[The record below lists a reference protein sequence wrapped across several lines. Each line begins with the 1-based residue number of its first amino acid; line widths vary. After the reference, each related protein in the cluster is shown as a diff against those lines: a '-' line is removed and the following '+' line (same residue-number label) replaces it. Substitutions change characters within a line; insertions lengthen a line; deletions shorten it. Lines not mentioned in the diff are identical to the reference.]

1 VRLLYFGCLVAGV
14 AAALLAAGEA
24 ALSAESAEGGPPPNT
39 AETETNPAQAP
50 APGAATP
57 RGWVG
62 GEAGPAGSAPVEVI
76 RKLISARSSLRQTQV
91 EFSWVIG
98 PAGVSQQALEGR
110 VSIVD
115 ATHYRVE
122 FGLPAAEGGGGNVV
136 LVPDGRWACQ
146 FSNVP
151 GQVGLRM
158 DLAYLKE
165 QVRDPLPRVAYD
177 PTGGVLLEL
186 LAERGYVTYEG
197 DEDLDVGRCA
207 VLSYE
212 GRSFRNPAASG
223 SAVEAD
229 PTVRTR
235 LHYRYDDGLLVAEEE
250 VDGKGRFLSTYRLR
264 APHRFEPPADLFQ
277 VPEYIHCIDTTRQF
291 VRRLLYGP
299 PPGAQPAGA
308 ATGLP

>member
-1 VRLLYFGCLVAGV
+1 
-14 AAALLAAGEA
+14 
-24 ALSAESAEGGPPPNT
+24 
-39 AETETNPAQAP
+39 
-50 APGAATP
+50 
-57 RGWVG
+57 
-62 GEAGPAGSAPVEVI
+62 VI

-110 VSIVD
+110 LSIVD
-115 ATHYRVE
+115 ATHYRVD
-122 FGLPAAEGGGGNVV
+122 FGLPAAEGGGGNVL
-136 LVPDGRWACQ
+136 LVPDGRWAYQ
-146 FSNVP
+146 FGIVR
-151 GQVGLRM
+151 GQVGLRI
-158 DLAYLKE
+158 DLGSLKE
-165 QVRDPLPRVAYD
+165 QVRDPLPRVAHD

-197 DEDLDVGRCA
+197 DEDLEAGRGA

-212 GRSFRNPAASG
+212 GPSFRSTAAPAAQRE
-223 SAVEAD
+223 VD

-235 LHYRYDDGLLVAEEE
+235 VHYRYEDGLLVAEEE
-250 VDGKGRFLSTYRLR
+250 VDGTGRLLSTYRLR
-264 APHRFEPPADLFQ
+264 APHHFEPPADLFQ
-277 VPEYIHCIDTTRQF
+277 MPEYVHCIDMTKQF